1 MPACRPYLV
10 SAISGGQWTQTR
22 KAKLPGLT
30 HGTKCQ
36 LCFSADG
43 TTQHRHV
50 CSTTTPADGWT
61 QPNSKIKQY
70 CSSLSIDRRNA
81 LRDRAVHTVSVPIP
95 EPQTNSQGWQ
105 WMTDAPQADAD
116 NLTWIIDGSRRYA
129 ADWTLS
135 TTGFGVAVVDQ
146 EETLLAYAYATPPS
160 WVKTASAA
168 EA

>member
-1 MPACRPYLV
+1 
-10 SAISGGQWTQTR
+10 
-22 KAKLPGLT
+22 
-30 HGTKCQ
+30 
-36 LCFSADG
+36 
-43 TTQHRHV
+43 
-50 CSTTTPADGWT
+50 
-61 QPNSKIKQY
+61 
-70 CSSLSIDRRNA
+70 LSIDRRNA

-168 EA
+168 EAWALLLTLNSQPGGTTYHHRLSRPCQHGPRWASSSHRSLQDGRQDMERNQRHTWR